1 MWKKQ
6 TQNIEIGNL
15 SGLKVSKCH
24 DVINNIWVL
33 LKCVT
38 VLMWQEVNNFMAL
51 CVCVQLGVSYSLALQ
66 NKTVLTLSTRADIM
80 KYMVF
85 CGERNGDL
93 ATCLKK
99 VQ

>member
-1 MWKKQ
+1 
-6 TQNIEIGNL
+6 
-15 SGLKVSKCH
+15 
-24 DVINNIWVL
+24 
-33 LKCVT
+33 
-38 VLMWQEVNNFMAL
+38 MAL